1 MTNLMMTISI
11 LFIIISVSYCMKP
24 IGNQK
29 TVTSQSY
36 NEITYM
42 DRTNEYD
49 LIQFQPNLLIT
60 NEKINNMLILQN
72 EFLKPLRSPGE
83 TSYLPISINAKG
95 RLEIAVN
102 VISTAIFILTLS
114 IKMQEALNWDKE
126 TKYSIY
132 DLSSNNI
139 NKYSKNIEKL
149 DNGIKYMNEKRD
161 SYDTK
166 LQPGDK
172 LQVNIKLYYNGLEL
186 SYLNTNSNSIY
197 EIEEILFG
205 SGDIV
210 DKININV
217 PFVCL
222 KDIVKNVAIGSITKV
237 SIPPELAFG
246 TVGFPPFVPADATIL
261 CEILLQKVK

>member
-1 MTNLMMTISI
+1 MATAMTNLMMTISI

-149 DNGIKYMNEKRD
+149 DNGIKYINEKRD

-172 LQVNIKLYYNGLEL
+172 LQVNIKLL
-186 SYLNTNSNSIY
+186 
-197 EIEEILFG
+197 
-205 SGDIV
+205 
-210 DKININV
+210 
-217 PFVCL
+217 
-222 KDIVKNVAIGSITKV
+222 
-237 SIPPELAFG
+237 
-246 TVGFPPFVPADATIL
+246 
-261 CEILLQKVK
+261 